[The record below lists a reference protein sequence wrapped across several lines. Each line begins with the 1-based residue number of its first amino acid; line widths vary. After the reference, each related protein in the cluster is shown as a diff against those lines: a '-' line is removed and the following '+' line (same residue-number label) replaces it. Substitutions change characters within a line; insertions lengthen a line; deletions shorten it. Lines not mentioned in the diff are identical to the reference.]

1 MSIRLSKMVFVGLMW
16 AMVAQPLIS
25 MAETNGCL
33 HNPLL
38 AQNSDASASS
48 WAIDLPDYDSR
59 DAADGLV
66 SRLARKQFIATVITD
81 GKAARYYVR
90 MTGFS
95 SRQDA
100 LDCQGL
106 LQAET
111 SIRDDHIRL
120 IQPVKPIQSPD
131 NQNDSLSDST
141 ELESPLMAESDDSVD
156 QSIPGLTLRQAISLG
171 LSHNVQYREQVSQL
185 PILDLDVEAA
195 SDPFGVRSTIA
206 SSSNQRV
213 GSELG
218 REYHMNLNKKFSP
231 GTNVG
236 IGVGTSRFTG
246 QSLSEA
252 TLTVSQPL
260 LKGMGTLVNTI
271 GIEEAEQNRL
281 RQRNLIQDQQQQL
294 ILDIITAYYRTV
306 LQKQSIHIHEA
317 TMKHSKNM
325 LDSSNAKFKFGM
337 VSRMDVFRAELQM
350 LETEESLESAQSD
363 YEKSLDEL
371 KLLLGTSLTDEI
383 RLSDSIRFQPVS
395 MDDDAKLIERA
406 LGSRYELA
414 NLKIDQ
420 EMQTKKI
427 EVAKNNLLP
436 QLDVSFEVTKSGTA
450 ATFAKSTRLND
461 TRFGVGISGSPQFSH
476 GAEKARYR
484 RELLANDF
492 AMRKY
497 RQMKEKIRSDV
508 REKIRQ
514 IRQGEKR
521 ITLRKR
527 SMKAADKQKQYALVR
542 YQKGLV
548 DNAAVVEAEKDVVTA
563 RIGYLQAVVDYN
575 IGVNALYKETG
586 QLSAHWQ
593 AQL

>member
-1 MSIRLSKMVFVGLMW
+1 
-16 AMVAQPLIS
+16 
-25 MAETNGCL
+25 
-33 HNPLL
+33 
-38 AQNSDASASS
+38 
-48 WAIDLPDYDSR
+48 
-59 DAADGLV
+59 
-66 SRLARKQFIATVITD
+66 
-81 GKAARYYVR
+81 
-90 MTGFS
+90 
-95 SRQDA
+95 
-100 LDCQGL
+100 
-106 LQAET
+106 
-111 SIRDDHIRL
+111 
-120 IQPVKPIQSPD
+120 
-131 NQNDSLSDST
+131 
-141 ELESPLMAESDDSVD
+141 
-156 QSIPGLTLRQAISLG
+156 
-171 LSHNVQYREQVSQL
+171 
-185 PILDLDVEAA
+185 
-195 SDPFGVRSTIA
+195 
-206 SSSNQRV
+206 
-213 GSELG
+213 
-218 REYHMNLNKKFSP
+218 
-231 GTNVG
+231 
-236 IGVGTSRFTG
+236 
-246 QSLSEA
+246 
-252 TLTVSQPL
+252 
-260 LKGMGTLVNTI
+260 
-271 GIEEAEQNRL
+271 
-281 RQRNLIQDQQQQL
+281 
-294 ILDIITAYYRTV
+294 
-306 LQKQSIHIHEA
+306 
-317 TMKHSKNM
+317 
-325 LDSSNAKFKFGM
+325 
-337 VSRMDVFRAELQM
+337 
-350 LETEESLESAQSD
+350 
-363 YEKSLDEL
+363 L